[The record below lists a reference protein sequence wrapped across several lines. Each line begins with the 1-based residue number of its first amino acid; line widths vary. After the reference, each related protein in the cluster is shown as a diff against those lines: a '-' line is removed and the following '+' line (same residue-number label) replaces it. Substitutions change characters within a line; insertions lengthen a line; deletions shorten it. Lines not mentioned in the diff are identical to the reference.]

1 MDLRHYNHVFN
12 LPNGLLIGGR
22 RGFEESKSSILKK
35 FTKKR
40 GFELV
45 EIKIAPKRSS
55 FKQTIKD
62 FLLGMLYWAVFI
74 AIGLYFTS

>member
-35 FTKKR
+35 FAKKR

-55 FKQTIKD
+55 FKQTMID
-62 FLLGMLYWAVFI
+62 FALGLLFWATFT
-74 AIGLYFTS
+74 AIGLLITC